1 MHCVQNSHGADFH
14 PLLRDDLISHIIYKG
29 QNRLIDSYS
38 AFFDNDHEYQT
49 GLHTLLQSMQ
59 IEHLTILGIATD
71 YCVKFTV
78 LDALQLGYQV
88 SVVMDGCRGV
98 NIQPD
103 DSQLAFNQMQ
113 QHGAVLVDSV
123 TVLKSDK

>member
-1 MHCVQNSHGADFH
+1 
-14 PLLRDDLISHIIYKG
+14 
-29 QNRLIDSYS
+29 
-38 AFFDNDHEYQT
+38 
-49 GLHTLLQSMQ
+49 MQ

-113 QHGAVLVDSV
+113 QHGQFLVDPA
-123 TVLKSDK
+123 TMLKSDK

>member
-1 MHCVQNSHGADFH
+1 
-14 PLLRDDLISHIIYKG
+14 
-29 QNRLIDSYS
+29 
-38 AFFDNDHEYQT
+38 
-49 GLHTLLQSMQ
+49 MQ

-123 TVLKSDK
+123 TMLKSDK

>member
-1 MHCVQNSHGADFH
+1 M
-14 PLLRDDLISHIIYKG
+14 
-29 QNRLIDSYS
+29 
-38 AFFDNDHEYQT
+38 
-49 GLHTLLQSMQ
+49 
-59 IEHLTILGIATD
+59 
-71 YCVKFTV
+71 

-113 QHGAVLVDSV
+113 QRGAVLVDSV
-123 TVLKSDK
+123 TMLKSDK

>member
-1 MHCVQNSHGADFH
+1 M
-14 PLLRDDLISHIIYKG
+14 
-29 QNRLIDSYS
+29 
-38 AFFDNDHEYQT
+38 
-49 GLHTLLQSMQ
+49 
-59 IEHLTILGIATD
+59 
-71 YCVKFTV
+71 

-113 QHGAVLVDSV
+113 QHGAVL
-123 TVLKSDK
+123 TNCNNIIR

>member
-1 MHCVQNSHGADFH
+1 
-14 PLLRDDLISHIIYKG
+14 IIYKG

-103 DSQLAFNQMQ
+103 DSQLA
-113 QHGAVLVDSV
+113 
-123 TVLKSDK
+123 